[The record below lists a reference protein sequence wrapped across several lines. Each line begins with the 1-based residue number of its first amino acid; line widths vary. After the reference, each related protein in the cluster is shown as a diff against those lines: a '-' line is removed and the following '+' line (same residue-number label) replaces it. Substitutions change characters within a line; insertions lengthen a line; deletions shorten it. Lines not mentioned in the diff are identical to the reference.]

1 MRKSLAIALSLS
13 MVATLF
19 TGSVSAMASSE
30 SSAEAGSKEVI
41 VFAAASMTETLN
53 TIIENYKS
61 VAPDVTI
68 KPSYGSS
75 GDLVKQIKEGADCDI
90 FISAGQRQM
99 NQIDASKDADGGNT
113 DGLDI
118 VLQGTRIN
126 LLENKVALCVPD
138 GNPANINS
146 FDDLAAALTAGGEFL
161 FAMGGADVPVGQYT
175 DKILAYYC
183 LDKEALLNAGSI
195 TLGDDVKAVTSY
207 ITEATVDAGVIYQTD
222 AFSAGLTPVDTAT
235 AEMCGQVIYPA
246 ALMNTTDVQEEAQA
260 FLDYLTSAD
269 CDEVFKAVGF
279 SPIEP
284 EVDYGEGEVIVFA
297 AASMTETLNKIIENY
312 KEVAPDVTIT
322 PSFGS
327 SGDLV
332 KQIKE
337 GADCDLFISAGQKQM
352 NQIDASKDAD
362 GGNTDGLDIVLQGTR
377 LNRLENKVALCVPE
391 GNTANINSFD
401 DLAAAL
407 TAGGEF
413 LFAMG
418 GADVPVGQYTDKIL
432 AFYGLDK
439 EALLNAGNI
448 TLGDD
453 VKAVTSYIT
462 EATVNAGVIYQTDAF
477 SAGLTPVDTATAEMC
492 GQVIYPAAV
501 MNTTANET
509 AAKAFL
515 QYLTTDDCDAIFAEV
530 GFTPLG

>member
-68 KPSYGSS
+68 TPSY
-75 GDLVKQIKEGADCDI
+75 
-90 FISAGQRQM
+90 
-99 NQIDASKDADGGNT
+99 
-113 DGLDI
+113 
-118 VLQGTRIN
+118 
-126 LLENKVALCVPD
+126 
-138 GNPANINS
+138 
-146 FDDLAAALTAGGEFL
+146 
-161 FAMGGADVPVGQYT
+161 
-175 DKILAYYC
+175 
-183 LDKEALLNAGSI
+183 
-195 TLGDDVKAVTSY
+195 
-207 ITEATVDAGVIYQTD
+207 
-222 AFSAGLTPVDTAT
+222 
-235 AEMCGQVIYPA
+235 
-246 ALMNTTDVQEEAQA
+246 
-260 FLDYLTSAD
+260 
-269 CDEVFKAVGF
+269 
-279 SPIEP
+279 
-284 EVDYGEGEVIVFA
+284 
-297 AASMTETLNKIIENY
+297 
-312 KEVAPDVTIT
+312 
-322 PSFGS
+322 GS

-377 LNRLENKVALCVPE
+377 LNLLENKVALCVPE
-391 GNTANINSFD
+391 GNPANINSFD